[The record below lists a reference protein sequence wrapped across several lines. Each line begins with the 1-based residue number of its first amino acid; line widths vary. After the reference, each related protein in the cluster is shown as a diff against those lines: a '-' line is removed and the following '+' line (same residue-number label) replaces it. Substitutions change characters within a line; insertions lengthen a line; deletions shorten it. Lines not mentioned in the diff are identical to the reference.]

1 MAVENWLNF
10 ELEGE
15 RNALTEESQNRL
27 KNSIKM
33 IEMFKIKE
41 EILTFPL
48 FIFDLGNA
56 QKAVDC
62 LIKAKLER

>member
-1 MAVENWLNF
+1 M
-10 ELEGE
+10 
-15 RNALTEESQNRL
+15 TEESRNRL

-33 IEMFKIKE
+33 IEMFKRKE
-41 EILTFPL
+41 EILAFPL

-62 LIKAKLER
+62 LIKAKLES